1 MYIILSLLCRPNKI
15 HLKLNLLG
23 TTNLNL
29 CPSCSQLPS
38 IVVGEHSGCS
48 APQEPHL
55 RADTVWGTSER
66 GAGHGRSFRN
76 TVLGRDCSAGL
87 GCPGDMEE
95 LHSGRRPGLPDS
107 LWRHS
112 RKLPPHLTRGSR
124 THSGF
129 CINVSPFPPLYPPP
143 TTTQTVWRL
152 CPSAFQKLQ
161 MVLCMKTWV
170 REDKREIKTKSQDAS
185 LAKDIKVFSL
195 ASSCPSFK
203 WTDFFSPKNYLVKEG
218 GRQIWHMTD
227 MFSKKNK
234 KNPKISKLAFNIP
247 KSSKLYYQI
256 TKLPRLRKNLP
267 SKWFFN

>member
-29 CPSCSQLPS
+29 CPSCSSSQASWWENILAVQPHRSPIQELTPFWVLVREWLAMAGPS
-38 IVVGEHSGCS
+38 GIPCWADS
-48 APQEPHL
+48 AAL
-55 RADTVWGTSER
+55 ASDV
-66 GAGHGRSFRN
+66 
-76 TVLGRDCSAGL
+76 
-87 GCPGDMEE
+87 PGDMEE
-95 LHSGRRPGLPDS
+95 LRSGRRPGLPDS
-107 LWRHS
+107 LWRHP

-129 CINVSPFPPLYPPP
+129 CVNVSPFPPLYPPP

-170 REDKREIKTKSQDAS
+170 REDRREIKTKSQDVS

-195 ASSCPSFK
+195 ASSCPGFK
-203 WTDFFSPKNYLVKEG
+203 WTDFFSPKNYLVREG

-227 MFSKKNK
+227 MFSKKK
-234 KNPKISKLAFNIP
+234 KKKPQTCLQHT
-247 KSSKLYYQI
+247 QI
-256 TKLPRLRKNLP
+256 
-267 SKWFFN
+267 F